1 MSNGINPFTYHHIH
15 WQWYTYYISVFMV
28 YPYMEGEL
36 SIPVILCEF
45 YIIIILFIDY
55 KLAKG
60 SEL

>member
-1 MSNGINPFTYHHIH
+1 
-15 WQWYTYYISVFMV
+15 MV
-28 YPYMEGEL
+28 YPYMEGKL